1 MAAEQPHMIRRQV
14 LALKFPKSAPAFEWQ
29 HEMSRYYHH
38 QLVPLLEKACND
50 LCAEGEVIQLDSV
63 TIDLGILRFKDI
75 KAGKSEDIIYALLL
89 EQLRKHIPAALRISA
104 KAGNTIRLSV
114 ARQWLFYMQKGYLP
128 WNTLKA
134 DLTWYNHVLEA
145 FATDFHLVTLL
156 REQLLHTPVVLQ
168 RIITDHPA
176 PFLTQLMEIL
186 TATSQAGL
194 VSVFHE
200 LAILKAF
207 SKSEH
212 PARFIPSPSYSIPV
226 TIYHQLWQLAFKMAA
241 GNQGKNR
248 SASQVAVAYI
258 RKERLADE
266 ISATALNEEIKKTLP
281 VCIPLLKE
289 EKQQSE
295 INPIASEFNNNHAI
309 AIEQE
314 DDAIPT
320 DGIFLIN
327 AGLVLLNPFLTTFF
341 KKLGLL
347 KNNAF
352 ADITAHE
359 KALYLL
365 HYLATGETETP
376 EHALVVPKLLCAWPL
391 GKNLAQEIVLTPEEC
406 EEADTLLE
414 VVIDHWEKLQHTSV
428 DALRSSFL
436 QRNGKVFTL
445 NDQTYIQVEQQP
457 LDILLDYLPWNI
469 GHIRLPWMKTIL
481 RVEWR

>member
-38 QLVPLLEKACND
+38 HLVPLLEKACNE
-50 LCAEGEVIQLDSV
+50 LCVEGEVIQLDSV
-63 TIDLGILRFKDI
+63 TIDLGILRIKDMR
-75 KAGKSEDIIYALLL
+75 AGKSEEIIYALLL
-89 EQLRKHIPAALRISA
+89 EQLRKHIPTALRISA

-134 DLTWYNHVLEA
+134 DSVWYNHVLEA
-145 FATDFHLVTLL
+145 FATDFHMVTLL
-156 REQLLHTPVVLQ
+156 RELLLHDPVVLQ
-168 RIITDHPA
+168 RVITDHPA
-176 PFLTQLMEIL
+176 PFLIQLLEIL
-186 TATSQAGL
+186 TATSQSNIL
-194 VSVFHE
+194 TVFHE
-200 LAILKAF
+200 LATLKAF
-207 SKSEH
+207 SKSED
-212 PARFIPSPSYSIPV
+212 PSGFRPSSSYSIPV
-226 TIYHQLWQLAFKMAA
+226 VMRHQLWKLIFKMAA
-241 GNQGKNR
+241 GIHGKNL
-248 SASQVAVAYI
+248 STSQVAAAYI
-258 RKERLADE
+258 QQ
-266 ISATALNEEIKKTLP
+266 EEIAMKISIAELSEVVINVLP
-281 VCIPLLKE
+281 VCFPLLKE
-289 EKQQSE
+289 MTVS
-295 INPIASEFNNNHAI
+295 NVLPPIAPNSQNNAI
-309 AIEQE
+309 SIEHE
-314 DDAIPT
+314 DDTIPS

-327 AGLVLLNPFLTTFF
+327 AGLVLLNPFLSTFF

-406 EEADTLLE
+406 EEADNLLE
-414 VVIDHWEKLQHTSV
+414 VVIEHWEKLQNTSV
-428 DALRSSFL
+428 DALRGSFL
-436 QRNGKVFTL
+436 QRNGKIFTL
-445 NDQTYIQVEQQP
+445 NEQTYIQVEQQP
-457 LDILLDYLPWNI
+457 LDILLDYLPWSI
-469 GHIRLPWMKTIL
+469 SHIRLPWMKNIL